1 MKITSN
7 WKFNLVGVSL
17 FFLQSLAFAET
28 PPSWFDVK
36 MHVQQIQKKFKAS
49 GKIDLEDFT
58 SKKIDV
64 GSHKLTLITARF
76 GPGSSESGGG
86 YNVTEI
92 YGEPA
97 LPPKMIFQILDKT
110 GCESKVAEDFSAKK
124 LGFINETQIYFV
136 PVQLVAPSCPKSEV
150 SSPKK
155 FLVLQEKKNSLEKV
169 YESSI
174 SENGKYRIDFRK
186 DIIHLEY
193 AKSLNSTN
201 HSVELTWDDKDQKF
215 KVGSEE

>member
-1 MKITSN
+1 MKTTLSL
-7 WKFNLVGVSL
+7 KFLLVLMSV
-17 FFLQSLAFAET
+17 FFLQTLARAET

-36 MHVQQIQKKFKAS
+36 AHAQQIQKHFKAT
-49 GKIDLEDFT
+49 GKTDLENFS

-64 GSHKLTLITARF
+64 GTHKLTLVTARF
-76 GPGSSESGGG
+76 GPGNSESGDG

-97 LPPKMIFQILDKT
+97 LPPKMIFQMLDKT
-110 GCESKVAEDFSAKK
+110 GCESKIAEDFSAKK

-136 PVQLVAPSCPKSEV
+136 PILLVAPSCPKSEV

-186 DIIHLEY
+186 EIINLEY
-193 AKSLNSTN
+193 AKSLNSSS